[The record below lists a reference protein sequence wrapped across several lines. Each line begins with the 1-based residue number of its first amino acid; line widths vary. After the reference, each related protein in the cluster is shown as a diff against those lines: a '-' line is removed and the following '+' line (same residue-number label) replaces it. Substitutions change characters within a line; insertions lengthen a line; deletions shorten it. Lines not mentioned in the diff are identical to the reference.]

1 MNSKFT
7 NTKSVDSMGSV
18 DRKNLLLLRLKGN
31 DLGTDSNSISQVL
44 KDPSSSIGIN
54 DHKIFSESA
63 PDLNTSSMHKFSPT
77 DDSIRRGNNYEVKIR
92 EEVEKE
98 IKEEYQDKL
107 ERIKKFNLDL
117 VREYSFVHQEIKMI
131 GINRKQERLGTITT
145 YISGKA
151 KWSGGVEVMRT
162 ENDIDDLTR
171 KLEVIKKP
179 GHSKFDMIAQ
189 KRNTIQ
195 NALKEKKGKQKQLEE
210 ERQDFAIEL
219 RHCNDA
225 FQSSF
230 KINQLVGEGKYSL
243 VEFIGIGGFS
253 EVWRGYDIEKCRSVA
268 IKIQPMNPQWSEQ
281 IKDNFVKHLAREIQI
296 LSSTQHKNVVGFY
309 DKFYIGNNTIAI
321 VMEYCNG
328 GDLAMMLRRRGRI
341 SEKEAIYILAQ
352 VINGLLS
359 LRLQENY
366 VIHYDLKPANI
377 LFAEDE
383 IVKITDF
390 GISKIVEG
398 DASSIELTSQGQG
411 SFIYAAPETF
421 QRGKSVYI
429 TRSVDTWSLG
439 IIFYEMLYG
448 SPHPFNEDGKIN
460 FISNIKVSEEGKNFI
475 IKCLEKEPTK
485 RPELSVLADDGYIH
499 SILTELN
506 S

>member
-1 MNSKFT
+1 
-7 NTKSVDSMGSV
+7 
-18 DRKNLLLLRLKGN
+18 
-31 DLGTDSNSISQVL
+31 
-44 KDPSSSIGIN
+44 
-54 DHKIFSESA
+54 
-63 PDLNTSSMHKFSPT
+63 
-77 DDSIRRGNNYEVKIR
+77 
-92 EEVEKE
+92 
-98 IKEEYQDKL
+98 
-107 ERIKKFNLDL
+107 
-117 VREYSFVHQEIKMI
+117 
-131 GINRKQERLGTITT
+131 
-145 YISGKA
+145 
-151 KWSGGVEVMRT
+151 
-162 ENDIDDLTR
+162 
-171 KLEVIKKP
+171 
-179 GHSKFDMIAQ
+179 
-189 KRNTIQ
+189 
-195 NALKEKKGKQKQLEE
+195 
-210 ERQDFAIEL
+210 
-219 RHCNDA
+219 
-225 FQSSF
+225 
-230 KINQLVGEGKYSL
+230 
-243 VEFIGIGGFS
+243 
-253 EVWRGYDIEKCRSVA
+253 
-268 IKIQPMNPQWSEQ
+268 
-281 IKDNFVKHLAREIQI
+281 
-296 LSSTQHKNVVGFY
+296 
-309 DKFYIGNNTIAI
+309 
-321 VMEYCNG
+321 MEYCNG